1 MTPNRGLF
9 LLLFVMEDTKELSE
23 FINTYL
29 VAKNAEEEFQAKLYP
44 IVLEFLMNNTSKLY
58 QVLYRIDVKEEK
70 VKSAFVDNAIV
81 EVAAERIT
89 MLIIERQKEKI
100 QWREKYSPDKQ

>member
-70 VKSAFVDNAIV
+70 VKSAFVDNPVV